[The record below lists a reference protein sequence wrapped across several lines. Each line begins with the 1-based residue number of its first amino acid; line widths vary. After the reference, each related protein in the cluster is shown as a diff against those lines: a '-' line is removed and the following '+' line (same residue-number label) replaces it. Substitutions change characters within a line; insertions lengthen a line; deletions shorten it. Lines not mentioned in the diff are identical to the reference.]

1 MRCFVLFTALL
12 FFLPVSLLAE
22 SEGYTH
28 VFSTKS
34 GSNSLRVLRL
44 RSDNVYEYLTYT
56 KKKAT
61 RDTGS
66 WEMRGRKLELVST
79 MKKHGPN
86 PLLRKTLFVSDK
98 GLYEKRTDLWLKRK
112 PKMPSAAGDAKLQNN
127 WLLNPLTGTTLYGSG
142 ASATADKPVA
152 LKRQETSAAVAYV
165 QPANAGIIAKQFYIN
180 TAARYASGYDD
191 VLREAY
197 CGPDCYYH
205 VINDSL
211 IKPTIDTASAELF
224 SDFETVIHES
234 VHSYNRGGYLIVP
247 GVYISVPRTKAYK
260 TSLFTRVVPADAS
273 ERIFRYKTYVDSTSK
288 VSANV
293 SGIYGL
299 LDEYSAYFNGVHSC
313 LNGAKQAL
321 KQGDTALASSF
332 VQQASGTATAHYEF
346 RLFIAWYVHYAS
358 LYEKEAYTAMM
369 GNTNLRVVFTLLDN
383 EFRTTIDELQKIS
396 LLKGISAC
404 GNFDTSYYTASPADS
419 YLYTN
424 LKKEEKWL
432 SQLKLSNVTLSNYQ
446 NFIKSK

>member
-1 MRCFVLFTALL
+1 MRCFVFLTALL
-12 FFLPVSLLAE
+12 FFLPASLIAE
-22 SEGYTH
+22 GKDYTH

-34 GSNSLRVLRL
+34 GSNSMRVLRL

-86 PLLRKTLFVSDK
+86 PLLRKTLFVSEK
-98 GLYEKRTDLWLKRK
+98 GLYEKRSDLWLKRK
-112 PKMPSAAGDAKLQNN
+112 PKMPAAAADTKLQQH
-127 WLLNPLTGTTLYGSG
+127 WLVNPLTGSALYGNG
-142 ASATADKPVA
+142 ASAIAEKPA
-152 LKRQETSAAVAYV
+152 APKKQETSAAAYA

-180 TAARYASGYDD
+180 TAARYATGYDD

-211 IKPTIDTASAELF
+211 VKPTIDTAAEQLF

-247 GVYISVPRTKAYK
+247 GIYISVPRTKAYK
-260 TSLFTRVVPADAS
+260 TCLFTPVVPADAR
-273 ERIFRYKTYVDSTSK
+273 EQIFRYKTYVDSTSK

-313 LNGAKQAL
+313 LTGAKKAL
-321 KQGDTALASSF
+321 KQGDTALARSF
-332 VQQASGTATAHYEF
+332 VRQASGTATAHYEF

-383 EFRTTIDELQKIS
+383 EFRTTIEELAKIDAMEGMS
-396 LLKGISAC
+396 TYGR
-404 GNFDTSYYTASPADS
+404 FDTSYYTTTPADS
-419 YLYTN
+419 YLFSN

-432 SQLKLSNVTLSNYQ
+432 SQLKLNNVTLSNYQ
-446 NFIKSK
+446 NFIKTK

>member
-12 FFLPVSLLAE
+12 FFLPVSLFAE
-22 SEGYTH
+22 NAEYTY

-34 GSNSLRVLRL
+34 GSNSMRLLRL

-112 PKMPSAAGDAKLQNN
+112 PKMPSTAGDPKLQKN
-127 WLLNPLTGTTLYGSG
+127 WLMNPLNAVTLYGSG
-142 ASATADKPVA
+142 ASATAEKPVA
-152 LKRQETSAAVAYV
+152 LKRQEAAAATYV

-180 TAARYASGYDD
+180 TAARYASGYDA

-211 IKPTIDTASAELF
+211 IKPTIDTASEELF

-234 VHSYNRGGYLIVP
+234 VHSYNRGGYLIIP

-260 TSLFTRVVPADAS
+260 TSLFAPIVPADAS
-273 ERIFRYKTYVDSTSK
+273 TQIFRYKTYVDSSSK

-299 LDEYSAYFNGVHSC
+299 LDEYSAYFNGVYSC
-313 LNGAKQAL
+313 LSGAKQAL
-321 KQGDTALASSF
+321 KQGDTSLARLF
-332 VQQASGTATAHYEF
+332 VQQASGTALAHYEF

-358 LYEKEAYTAMM
+358 LHEKEAYTGMM
-369 GNTNLRVVFTLLDN
+369 SNTNLRVVFTLLDN
-383 EFRTTIDELQKIS
+383 EFRKAIDELKTIDAV
-396 LLKGISAC
+396 KGI
-404 GNFDTSYYTASPADS
+404 GTHGRFDTSYYTAAPADS
-419 YLYTN
+419 YLFSN

-446 NFIKSK
+446 NFIK

>member
-1 MRCFVLFTALL
+1 MRCFVLLTALL
-12 FFLPVSLLAE
+12 FFLPAVAAD
-22 SEGYTH
+22 YTYI
-28 VFSTKS
+28 FSTKT
-34 GSNSLRVLRL
+34 GSTSMRVLRL

-86 PLLRKTLFVSDK
+86 PLLRKTLFVSEK
-98 GLYEKRTDLWLKRK
+98 GLYEKRTDIWLKRK

-127 WLLNPLTGTTLYGSG
+127 WLVNPLTGTTLYAKG
-142 ASATADKPVA
+142 ANATADKPA
-152 LKRQETSAAVAYV
+152 DLKKQEAAAAVYV
-165 QPANAGIIAKQFYIN
+165 QPANAGTIAKQFYIN
-180 TAARYASGYDD
+180 TAARYTPGYDN

-205 VINDSL
+205 VVNDSM
-211 IKPTIDTASAELF
+211 IKPIIDTASAKLF

-234 VHSYNRGGYLIVP
+234 VHTYNRGGYLIVP
-247 GVYISVPRTKAYK
+247 GVYISVPATKAYK
-260 TSLFTRVVPADAS
+260 TSLFTPVVPADAS
-273 ERIFRYKTYVDSTSK
+273 EKIFRYKTYVDSTSR

-321 KQGDTALASSF
+321 KEGDTALARSF
-332 VQQASGTATAHYEF
+332 VQQASGTAQAHYEF

-358 LYEKEAYTAMM
+358 LREKEAYNAMM

-383 EFRTTIDELQKIS
+383 EFRKTLDELQKINAV
-396 LLKGISAC
+396 KGINTYGS
-404 GNFDTSYYTASPADS
+404 FDTSYYTDTPADN
-419 YLYTN
+419 YLYKN
-424 LKKEEKWL
+424 LKPEEKWL
-432 SQLKLSNVTLSNYQ
+432 NQLKIKGVTLDNYQ
-446 NFIKSK
+446 KHIKTK